1 MQGWPPAMCL
11 DRFSSIHLV
20 SGSWNRPK
28 ISRDTVGE
36 IQGKV
41 GEALNWS
48 FMESEGLSTTGIWN
62 VDMKLQYLL
71 HFLVTKKSRF
81 YKRIVIHVDHALKIS
96 SQLRRSLHPL
106 REPGLVAKLPS
117 CKMFHI
123 EQHEQNIK
131 IVSRSFVI
139 KRNVEKDVD
148 TCHSPPRKED
158 YTRKLIEILM
168 HYNKLR

>member
-1 MQGWPPAMCL
+1 MCL
-11 DRFSSIHLV
+11 DRFSSICLV

-28 ISRDTVGE
+28 ISRDTVGD

-41 GEALNWS
+41 SEALNWS

-81 YKRIVIHVDHALKIS
+81 YNCIVIHLDHALNSS

-117 CKMFHI
+117 CKMFQI
-123 EQHEQNIK
+123 EQHEQNINMFQYFLSSKEMLRRMLILAIPLQETK
-131 IVSRSFVI
+131 ITPV
-139 KRNVEKDVD
+139 NLL
-148 TCHSPPRKED
+148 
-158 YTRKLIEILM
+158 KL
-168 HYNKLR
+168 

>member
-11 DRFSSIHLV
+11 DRFSSICLV

-41 GEALNWS
+41 GEALNSS
-48 FMESEGLSTTGIWN
+48 FMESEGLLTTGIWN

-81 YKRIVIHVDHALKIS
+81 YNCIVIHLDHALNSS

-106 REPGLVAKLPS
+106 REPGLVTKLPS
-117 CKMFHI
+117 CKVFHI
-123 EQHEQNIK
+123 EQHEQHIK
-131 IVSRSFVI
+131 IVSICFNIFCHKKKCWEGCWYLPFPSR
-139 KRNVEKDVD
+139 KRRL
-148 TCHSPPRKED
+148 HQ
-158 YTRKLIEILM
+158 
-168 HYNKLR
+168 